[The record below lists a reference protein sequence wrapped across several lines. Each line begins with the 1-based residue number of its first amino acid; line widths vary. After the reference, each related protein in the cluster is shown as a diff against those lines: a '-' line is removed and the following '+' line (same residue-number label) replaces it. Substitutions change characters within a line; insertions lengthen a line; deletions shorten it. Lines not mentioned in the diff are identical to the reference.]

1 MYSLDHVDIAG
12 RS

>member
-1 MYSLDHVDIAG
+1 MYINYVDIAG